1 MQTHQNV
8 RENTDIAARQVFQ
21 KLVIWLL
28 HYLLT
33 FLDLKGLVD
42 GSKLLFE

>member
-8 RENTDIAARQVFQ
+8 WENTDIAAGQVFQ
-21 KLVIWLL
+21 KLVIYLL
-28 HYLLT
+28 RYLLT

-42 GSKLLFE
+42 GSKQLFE